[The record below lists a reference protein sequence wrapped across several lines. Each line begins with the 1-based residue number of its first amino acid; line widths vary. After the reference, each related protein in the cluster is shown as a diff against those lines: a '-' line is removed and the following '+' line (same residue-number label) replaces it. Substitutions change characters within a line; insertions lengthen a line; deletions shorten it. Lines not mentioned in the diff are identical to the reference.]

1 MMMPIDEKTEAKC
14 KKELQVYLDKISLLE
29 KENQELRQEVNR
41 LRSQVN
47 ALKAHDLERKSILWK
62 KLQNSMVPSLLPHD
76 QDQDPFKI
84 KLSAAAAAPK
94 EEKAAAAAA
103 AKLPVRSI
111 LVGGHKELGNGNCNK
126 LESKSKMEGATPP
139 PPPPPPPSKLLLS
152 RSAAALCRVP
162 EVMEF
167 YRSLMKKRDA
177 HAHALAQH
185 HKDKRISSGSMGNPK
200 NMIGEIENRSS
211 YLFNIKSDVETY
223 RELINFLA
231 REVESAS
238 FSDISQVESFV
249 KWIDGELSS
258 LVDER
263 AVLKHFPNWPERKAD
278 ALREA
283 ACSYRDLKTLHSQV
297 SSYKIIDTKQQ
308 QLLSESLRKLQALQ
322 DRLETSVNNVERV
335 RDGLSNK
342 YRQLHIPWQWML
354 DTGLIRQLK
363 FDSVTLAKQYMIRI
377 ARELQSSEASSQE
390 EDDLLLQGVRFAYRV
405 HQFAGGFDTDAREAF
420 EELRRIGCQKL

>member
-211 YLFNIKSDVETY
+211 YLFNVSVYLLRVQFSFIFCILLESIEMPVKGSGFVMPKIRLLIKGSRKNLYFSLT
-223 RELINFLA
+223 FL
-231 REVESAS
+231 EVE
-238 FSDISQVESFV
+238 ILNQ
-249 KWIDGELSS
+249 
-258 LVDER
+258 
-263 AVLKHFPNWPERKAD
+263 AD
-278 ALREA
+278 P
-283 ACSYRDLKTLHSQV
+283 T
-297 SSYKIIDTKQQ
+297 
-308 QLLSESLRKLQALQ
+308 
-322 DRLETSVNNVERV
+322 
-335 RDGLSNK
+335 
-342 YRQLHIPWQWML
+342 
-354 DTGLIRQLK
+354 
-363 FDSVTLAKQYMIRI
+363 RI
-377 ARELQSSEASSQE
+377 
-390 EDDLLLQGVRFAYRV
+390 
-405 HQFAGGFDTDAREAF
+405 
-420 EELRRIGCQKL
+420 